1 MRLISWN
8 VQWCR
13 GMDGR
18 VDPKRIAAEAR
29 RLADPDVLCLQEVAC
44 NFPEME
50 GSAGEDQVLELTRS
64 LEGYEGFFAPA
75 VDIPGKKGR
84 RRFGNLVLTRLPA
97 GRVMRHSLPW
107 PASPGVPSMPRAV
120 VEVVVDSGL
129 GPVRVM
135 TTHLEYY
142 SAEHRDAQIG
152 RLGEIHLEACAA
164 HLRVD
169 EPGSFESH
177 ERPSS
182 AVLCGDFN
190 LKPDD
195 PLHRKILDAG
205 FADAWQALHPG
216 KPHPHTFKLYD
227 KNEKPYCCDYVFVTR
242 ELAPRLRA
250 IRIDSQTQASDHQPV
265 MVELG

>member
-1 MRLISWN
+1 MKDFR
-8 VQWCR
+8 
-13 GMDGR
+13 
-18 VDPKRIAAEAR
+18 
-29 RLADPDVLCLQEVAC
+29 
-44 NFPEME
+44 
-50 GSAGEDQVLELTRS
+50 AGESIFLERKDGGASATSCSRACRRGEVMPLAAVARLT
-64 LEGYEGFFAPA
+64 
-75 VDIPGKKGR
+75 GR
-84 RRFGNLVLTRLPA
+84 AEHAARC
-97 GRVMRHSLPW
+97 GR
-107 PASPGVPSMPRAV
+107 
-120 VEVVVDSGL
+120 VVVDSGL

-152 RLGEIHLEACAA
+152 RLGNP
-164 HLRVD
+164 
-169 EPGSFESH
+169 PGSMLRLTCASTSPAASVH

-216 KPHPHTFKLYD
+216 TPHPHTFKLYD
-227 KNEKPYCCDYVFVTR
+227 KNEKPYCCDYVFVTP

-250 IRIDSQTQASDHQPV
+250 IESTRKRRHPIISR
-265 MVELG
+265 